1 MIRVFDHTS
10 ADRAFDHTSAE
21 ESARHCLILNR
32 LHRRT
37 WVKDIGDLRV
47 LGGLSSHDAGG
58 VLATHPL
65 AIEPHVA
72 GSRKRQT
79 FRTIG
84 NAFYLVC

>member
-1 MIRVFDHTS
+1 MIRVFDHM
-10 ADRAFDHTSAE
+10 SAE

-47 LGGLSSHDAGG
+47 LGGLSSHDAGC

-72 GSRKRQT
+72 GSRVRLSERSVT
-79 FRTIG
+79 LS
-84 NAFYLVC
+84 AS